1 VRTIVAVDHV
11 QLGMPVGGEDRA
23 RAFYVG
29 VLGLREVPKPPEL
42 APRGG
47 AWFTSDGVAIHL
59 GAEPDFRPATR
70 AHPAFVVDD
79 LARLRR
85 DLADAGVAITDDDS
99 GLPVD
104 RCYVTDPFGNRI
116 ELVDADDAGFS
127 LR

>member
-1 VRTIVAVDHV
+1 VTAIVAIDHV

-29 VLGLREVPKPPEL
+29 ILGLREVPKPREL

-47 AWFTSDGVAIHL
+47 AWFAGDGVAIHL
-59 GAEPDFRPATR
+59 GAEPDFRPASR

-85 DLADAGVAITDDDS
+85 DLIDAGVQVTIDDS

-104 RCYVTDPFGNRI
+104 RCYVSDPFGNRI
-116 ELVDADDAGFS
+116 ELVDAAHAGFS
-127 LR
+127 LG